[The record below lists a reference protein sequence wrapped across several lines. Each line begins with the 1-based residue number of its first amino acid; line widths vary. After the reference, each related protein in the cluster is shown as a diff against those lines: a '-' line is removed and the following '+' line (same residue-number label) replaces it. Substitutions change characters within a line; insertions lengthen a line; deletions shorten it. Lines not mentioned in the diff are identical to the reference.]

1 MPPPSFDDGED
12 DDEDDKD
19 GKEEKVSLQGL
30 PPFDDYEDDDE
41 DDKDD
46 KEEKVS
52 LQGLAASPLICSTPL
67 PCRTAPIL
75 PSCPMPLAS
84 K

>member
-30 PPFDDYEDDDE
+30 PPFDDFEDDDE
-41 DDKDD
+41 DDEDD

-52 LQGLAASPLICSTPL
+52 LQGACRLPPNLFHSIALSPGTHP
-67 PCRTAPIL
+67 AIL
-75 PSCPMPLAS
+75 PHAFGL
-84 K
+84 